1 MALVTKPYRGNNMTT
16 SLSDFNRESGFALI
30 DAIRQV
36 NRDTRKVSA
45 AEQDFLRKGLVAW
58 TQEKTRQYAEAI
70 LVEYWQAS
78 IADDDDGPARTE
90 PQIRAAFHTAS
101 ETIHEVTG
109 GAGVIVDDNKLV
121 LAKTRKT
128 KHTPFQKA
136 SKLVLKDLKKLSPEQ
151 DKMLAEILLRAYAE
165 IKKG

>member
-1 MALVTKPYRGNNMTT
+1 MTT

-58 TQEKTRQYAEAI
+58 TQEKTRQDAEAI

-78 IADDDDGPARTE
+78 IADDEEGPARTE
-90 PQIRAAFHTAS
+90 PQIRAAFHEAS
-101 ETIHEVTG
+101 KDIHEITG

-128 KHTPFQKA
+128 KQTPFQKA
-136 SKLVLKDLKKLSPEQ
+136 SKLVLKDLKKITPEQ
-151 DKMLAEILLRAYAE
+151 DAMLAEILLRAYAE